1 MFKRLGRGRGVAISQ
16 KRKMSKAVPGG
27 RRSFGGREAVGTEPR
42 IVAPVTPSPQHTHT
56 HTKTC
61 TSRLPAPGRATH
73 PLTPSPQNTHTE
85 PRIVAPPHPIPQHTH
100 THTYSTGQGN
110 APHPRAPA
118 PGPAPCSAS
127 LAPRGPASQS
137 PSFLGT
143 SGRRGPSGRSL
154 SRTCGSEHAPPTHP
168 APLQARP
175 AHPARPGARKPAR
188 PRPLAQLAS
197 EEPHLG
203 RRSKAPVPPRP
214 RPAHRPPAASDG
226 SRERPGLRP
235 PREPGVARP
244 GES

>member
-1 MFKRLGRGRGVAISQ
+1 MLPEESRTEMNGLLLLLLDHSYRSSHLASPHPLLGLSCLLFLPSPPSPSLPPSTTRARPRGRSPPGPRQPRVAARAREGACDGRMAQELFAVGRGRGVAISQ

-27 RRSFGGREAVGTEPR
+27 RRSFGGREAVG
-42 IVAPVTPSPQHTHT
+42 
-56 HTKTC
+56 
-61 TSRLPAPGRATH
+61 
-73 PLTPSPQNTHTE
+73 TE

-175 AHPARPGARKPAR
+175 AHPARPGSGSPC
-188 PRPLAQLAS
+188 
-197 EEPHLG
+197 
-203 RRSKAPVPPRP
+203 PP
-214 RPAHRPPAASDG
+214 
-226 SRERPGLRP
+226 
-235 PREPGVARP
+235 
-244 GES
+244 

>member
-56 HTKTC
+56 HVRPGFQRRAGQLTPSPHPPKTH
-61 TSRLPAPGRATH
+61 TQSHESSH
-73 PLTPSPQNTHTE
+73 PLTPFPN
-85 PRIVAPPHPIPQHTH
+85 TH

-127 LAPRGPASQS
+127 LAPRGPASQR
-137 PSFLGT
+137 PNFLGT

-154 SRTCGSEHAPPTHP
+154 SRTCGSERAPPTHP

-188 PRPLAQLAS
+188 PRPLAQMAS

-214 RPAHRPPAASDG
+214 RPAHRPPAASDS